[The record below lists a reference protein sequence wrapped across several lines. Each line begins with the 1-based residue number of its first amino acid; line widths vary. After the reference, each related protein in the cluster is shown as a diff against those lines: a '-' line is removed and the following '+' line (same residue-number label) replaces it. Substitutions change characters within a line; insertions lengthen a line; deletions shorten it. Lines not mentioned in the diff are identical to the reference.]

1 VTVRT
6 GSATPRIDAV
16 AKVTGAA
23 RYEGDA
29 HMAGVLHAVLV
40 PAPIA
45 HGRVVRV
52 DDAAARRLPGVVAVM
67 THAGA
72 PRIAHAT
79 SPIMLQDPAVCFAGQ
94 PVAVVVAETVAQAR
108 LAAAAVEVI
117 YDALPPVLT
126 MREALADAY
135 APASA
140 GYVATDSRR
149 GDPARAAA
157 PCEITRRYTTP
168 THNHHPLEPPCV
180 VARWDG
186 DALLAHTT
194 SQAVFA
200 HRRRLAACFGVPADG
215 VRVVS
220 RLLGG
225 GFGAK
230 GSAWCPCLV
239 LGAMVARHVGRPVAL
254 ELTRREMFTLIGR
267 RQETIQD
274 LRLAA
279 TLRGELTA
287 ITHDIVA
294 PTSVFAEYADPTATV
309 SRLLYACPHVA
320 TSHRLV
326 RVHAP
331 QPNPM
336 RAPGEGPGSFALE
349 SALDELAHELGLDPL
364 ELRLRNHAEH
374 DQHTGLPWSSNNLR
388 ACYRVAADAF
398 GWRARSP
405 QIGSLRDG
413 RYRLGWGMAAAC
425 YPVYRM
431 ASQAEVA
438 VEPDGR
444 VIVRCGTQDL
454 GTGTATILA
463 QLTADTLGVPLGQV
477 TAEIGDTRLPE
488 GPYSGGAH
496 VSASVTPAVEQA
508 AQLLRQRL
516 IDLAVADAAS
526 PLFGIAPARV
536 AIADGIVAS
545 ADRVEPLARLVART
559 AGLACTAQAAP
570 DPAPRV
576 SSYAYGA
583 VFVEVRVDPEL
594 GEVRVQRIC
603 AAYACGRILNPL
615 LARSQLVGGLVFGL
629 GMALHEA
636 TITDARTGQIVNASL
651 ADYALPV
658 HADMP
663 RFDVALV
670 EDDDPHLTGGVKG
683 VGMIGTVGVSAAI
696 ANAVFHATGRR
707 IVDLPIRAEHFLA
720 GPAASD
726 PPIPGAG
733 P

>member
-6 GSATPRIDAV
+6 GSATPRVDAV

-29 HMAGVLHAVLV
+29 RMPGVLHAALV
-40 PAPIA
+40 AAPIA
-45 HGRVVRV
+45 RGRVARI
-52 DDAAARRLPGVVAVM
+52 DDAAARRVPGVVAVM
-67 THAGA
+67 THASA
-72 PRIAHAT
+72 PRVAHAS
-79 SPIMLQDPAVCFAGQ
+79 SPIMMQDATVCFAGQ

-108 LAAAAVEVI
+108 RAAAAVVVT
-117 YDALPPVLT
+117 YDPAPAVTT

-140 GYVATDSRR
+140 GHVATDSRR
-149 GDPARAAA
+149 GDPERAAGHREVA
-157 PCEITRRYTTP
+157 RCYTTP

-180 VARWDG
+180 IARWDG

-200 HRRRLAACFGVPADG
+200 HRARLAACFGVPVDG

-230 GSAWCPCLV
+230 GGAWLPGLV

-254 ELTRREMFTLIGR
+254 ALTRREMFTLIGR
-267 RQETIQD
+267 RQETIQH

-279 TLRGELTA
+279 TPRGELTA
-287 ITHDIVA
+287 ITHDTVA
-294 PTSVFAEYADPTATV
+294 PTSVFGEYADPTATV

-349 SALDELAHELGLDPL
+349 SAIDELAHQLGMDPL
-364 ELRLRNHAEH
+364 ELRLRNHAGH
-374 DQHTGLPWSSNNLR
+374 DQHTGLPWSSNGLG

-398 GWRARSP
+398 GWRARAP

-413 RYRLGWGMAAAC
+413 RYALGWGMAAAC

-438 VEPDGR
+438 IEPDGR

-463 QLTADTLGVPLGQV
+463 QLTAATLGVPLGQV
-477 TAEIGDTRLPE
+477 TAEIGDTQLPE

-508 AQLLRQRL
+508 AGLLRQRL
-516 IDLAVADAAS
+516 IERAVSDPAS
-526 PLFGIAPARV
+526 PLFGIALERV
-536 AIADGIVAS
+536 AIAEGIVAS
-545 ADRVEPLARLVART
+545 GDRAEPLATLVGRT
-559 AGLACTAQAAP
+559 DGLACTAQAVP
-570 DPAPRV
+570 DPAPGV
-576 SSYAYGA
+576 SSSAFGA
-583 VFVEVRVDPEL
+583 VFVEVGVDPEL
-594 GEVRVQRIC
+594 GEVRVRRIS

-615 LARSQLVGGLVFGL
+615 LARSQLVGGLVFGI

-636 TITDARTGQIVNASL
+636 TVTDARTGRIVNASL
-651 ADYALPV
+651 ADYAIPV

-663 RFDVALV
+663 RFDVALID
-670 EDDDPHLTGGVKG
+670 EDDSHLAGGVKG

-720 GPAASD
+720 
-726 PPIPGAG
+726 
-733 P
+733 